1 MTMFD
6 RSEEV
11 PAPANVLGAFALGM
25 GMTFLAHA
33 LLRRLESSGP
43 GPVSDDIVLQRVR
56 SRIAEL
62 VSQPDEV
69 QVSVENGVVRV
80 VGHVPHEERDVLLTE
95 LLATRGVLRLRSAL
109 SS

>member
-6 RSEEV
+6 RSVEV

-33 LLRRLESSGP
+33 LLRRLGGGL

-56 SRIAEL
+56 SRIGEL

-80 VGHVPHEERDVLLTE
+80 TGRVPHEERDALLTQ
-95 LLATRGVLRLRSAL
+95 LLATQGVVRLRSAL